1 MFLKNFAFSVAL
13 RENIFMPFKFVGF
26 NLQESLNDKIDEAA
40 ERAGVKRSEF
50 IRNALCAA
58 IEAQGIKILPEDLAS
73 NQGARN
79 DLPNRITEAEKRSRK
94 GMRPRGRS
102 RKEEA
107 RLIKRAKKEVAKI
120 ALAFGKAQTPAEAR
134 SLADQAVRP
143 GETI

>member
-1 MFLKNFAFSVAL
+1 
-13 RENIFMPFKFVGF
+13 MPFKFVGF

-107 RLIKRAKKEVAKI
+107 RLIKRAKTPKLFLPVLRLGRRGSGLRRE
-120 ALAFGKAQTPAEAR
+120 FGLCRRRVQSWR
-134 SLADQAVRP
+134 LLFLRV
-143 GETI
+143 

>member
-1 MFLKNFAFSVAL
+1 
-13 RENIFMPFKFVGF
+13 MPFKFVGF

-79 DLPNRITEAEKRSRK
+79 DLPNRITEAEKRASR
-94 GMRPRGRS
+94 GQV
-102 RKEEA
+102 
-107 RLIKRAKKEVAKI
+107 KRAKKEVSRL
-120 ALAFGKAQTPAEAR
+120 ALALGKSRTRAEAR
-134 SLADQAVRP
+134 SLADKAVRP